1 MAAPPAPTPSAP
13 VKISALSFRVIL
25 RVVLTVVCVA
35 IALWLIYVLRRPL
48 SWIFIA
54 GFLAIAL
61 VGAGQLPLAQHA
73 PRLRRR
79 ARLHRPGARARA
91 ARGAARPAR
100 GRAAQPADREPARV
114 RRRPAG
120 VRSRRTSQLRELEE
134 NYNIT
139 AELQKQASSLPG
151 RVGDAAG
158 ILSDIGL
165 GLVNSIFAGVTIL
178 VLSLF
183 MLNSGRGWLE
193 WFAER
198 QGRERAEW
206 LERLFDRVGNAVGNY
221 VAGALGQAL
230 VAGLLAYVV
239 LLILGVPYAG
249 SLAVV
254 IFLLDLVPLVGATL
268 GAVLVG
274 IITLFI
280 DFPTT
285 TIVWTIWS
293 IVYQQVENN
302 IIQPR
307 IQARAVQVHPFVVLV
322 SVLFG
327 STLFGVLGALLA
339 IPVAAAIQ
347 ISIIEYNN
355 LRTPG
360 DRRGGAPP
368 AADEPPPP
376 RAARLTPV
384 PRRTSLRRAPVTSP
398 HERGDPAA
406 DHEAGDRRADQELL
420 APLVDLLAPVGELG
434 DLGAQAV
441 DGDPELGAVGLDR
454 AADLLG
460 ERVAAISA

>member
-1 MAAPPAPTPSAP
+1 MAVPPAPTPSAP
-13 VKISALSFRVIL
+13 VKISALSTRVIL

-35 IALWLIYVLRRPL
+35 IALWLLYVLRRPL

-61 VGAGQLPLAQHA
+61 SGPVNFLSRSMRRGFAVALVYISLVLVPVLLAALMVPPVVEQLNLLIENLPQYV
-73 PRLRRR
+73 
-79 ARLHRPGARARA
+79 
-91 ARGAARPAR
+91 
-100 GRAAQPADREPARV
+100 ADLQELIAEN
-114 RRRPAG
+114 G
-120 VRSRRTSQLRELEE
+120 QLRELEE

-165 GLVNSIFAGVTIL
+165 GLVNSIFAGVTII

-183 MLNSGRGWLE
+183 LLNSGRGWLE

-198 QGRERAEW
+198 HGPERAEW
-206 LERLFDRVGNAVGNY
+206 FDRLFNRVGNAVGNY

-274 IITLFI
+274 IITLFA

-285 TIVWTIWS
+285 TIVWAIWS
-293 IVYQQVENN
+293 IIYQQVENN

-355 LRTPG
+355 LRNPQNIVAVQ
-360 DRRGGAPP
+360 APP
-368 AADEPPPP
+368 
-376 RAARLTPV
+376 
-384 PRRTSLRRAPVTSP
+384 
-398 HERGDPAA
+398 
-406 DHEAGDRRADQELL
+406 
-420 APLVDLLAPVGELG
+420 
-434 DLGAQAV
+434 
-441 DGDPELGAVGLDR
+441 GDPEPPE
-454 AADLLG
+454 AAP
-460 ERVAAISA
+460 A